1 MQYADRN
8 MNDFDLIREQGRFT
22 PGHSVKLHTEFRSAL
37 TRWFTTVP
45 EGPRVVVTHHVPVA
59 DPMTKFAGSILQP
72 AFVCTEM
79 LPLIEEYQPDLWI
92 YGHTHE
98 PGKHAVGKTRLI
110 SNQLGYPRKQGGY
123 ECSKDFDKYG
133 CMVDFH
139 HPSYVV

>member
-1 MQYADRN
+1 
-8 MNDFDLIREQGRFT
+8 MNDFDLIREKGKFT
-22 PGHSVKLHTEFRSAL
+22 PEHSVKLHKEFRSAL
-37 TRWFTTVP
+37 TRWFATVP
-45 EGPRVVVTHHVPVA
+45 EGTRVVVTHHVPVA
-59 DPMTKFAGSILQP
+59 DPKTKFADSILQP

-110 SNQLGYPRKQGGY
+110 SNQLGYPSKQGGY

-139 HPSYVV
+139 HPSHVI